1 MFFNYG
7 YVKEKY
13 KVLYS
18 HYKGRIPNAFCG
30 TMFKRHR
37 VTVESGELESDRC
50 CLFFFCSSVTN
61 RNEEINQHLKNV
73 SITPIYVEL
82 KKLNEWAGNGQF
94 DPSHLVFLSVK
105 KEVSTAAVVKGLE
118 HICQAPN
125 SNLVRNADGLLSSR
139 AAENSVDW
147 IDESK
152 VRIPHQK
159 FKVSC

>member
-1 MFFNYG
+1 MAMSKKSTRFSTLTT
-7 YVKEKY
+7 KEEYRMPSAEPCSKDT
-13 KVLYS
+13 
-18 HYKGRIPNAFCG
+18 A
-30 TMFKRHR
+30 
-37 VTVESGELESDRC
+37 
-50 CLFFFCSSVTN
+50 CSSVTN

-73 SITPIYVEL
+73 SITPVYVEL

-118 HICQAPN
+118 HICPAPN